1 MSYWDYDEP
10 VWEPSEAD
18 ELFDEMKSK
27 LVEAAKASL
36 KNDMES
42 LKRRNEYLEKRNIV
56 YYNAD
61 IVGVFHGDQS
71 LIQDHFNRIGQYDF
85 TKPEVK
91 KIDHFEYTYPC
102 SEKSL
107 TAKINELVD
116 AVNELR
122 EKL

>member
-42 LKRRNEYLEKRNIV
+42 LKRRNEYLEKRKMK
-56 YYNAD
+56 
-61 IVGVFHGDQS
+61 
-71 LIQDHFNRIGQYDF
+71 F
-85 TKPEVK
+85 TS
-91 KIDHFEYTYPC
+91 TCNNC
-102 SEKSL
+102 SQLSITE
-107 TAKINELVD
+107 AEQ
-116 AVNELR
+116 ERLR
-122 EKL
+122 LY